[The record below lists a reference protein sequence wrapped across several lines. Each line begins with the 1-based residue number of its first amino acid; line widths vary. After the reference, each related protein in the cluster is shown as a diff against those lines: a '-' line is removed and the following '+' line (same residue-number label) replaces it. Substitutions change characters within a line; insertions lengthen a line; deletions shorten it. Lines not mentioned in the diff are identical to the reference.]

1 MAAATAFGPL
11 LVFCHS
17 PILWRSRELCQ
28 WAWKWKKQQGRGGGA
43 SKRPMHDTGELG
55 ADHYA
60 VEEVE
65 VRGQESCSGRDG
77 GRSLEEQQE
86 KMAPEGREM
95 GGGGGKWRDAA
106 ETQKQTLLTGLCR
119 ELSPLLLPSALGGP
133 YLFPF

>member
-28 WAWKWKKQQGRGGGA
+28 WAWKRKKKQGREGGA
-43 SKRPMHDTGELG
+43 SKRPMSDTGELG

-65 VRGQESCSGRDG
+65 VRGQESFSGRDG
-77 GRSLEEQQE
+77 GRSLQEQQE
-86 KMAPEGREM
+86 KMPPGGGEVGR
-95 GGGGGKWRDAA
+95 GGGKGRDAA
-106 ETQKQTLLTGLCR
+106 ETQKQTHLTGLCR
-119 ELSPLLLPSALGGP
+119 ELSPPLLPSAPGAP
-133 YLFPF
+133 YLFLF